1 MSHIEALPKSV
12 DYSQPMGVLPS
23 GTENF
28 NVTCYAI
35 NGSTF
40 SPSQQI
46 IVDLNNVGYLDPTSL
61 TIRYKLTVGI
71 GAADAANTTK
81 SIVGCPVYTPIL
93 RLNERV

>member
-46 IVDLNNVGYLDPTSL
+46 IVDLD
-61 TIRYKLTVGI
+61 
-71 GAADAANTTK
+71 
-81 SIVGCPVYTPIL
+81 
-93 RLNERV
+93 